1 MASRVLVSN
10 LGDGNWPA
18 PANQRDGVAAPDNG
32 QLFFPPGSAKGL
44 EPTAAQRFGASMDY
58 IGWSSK
64 TNWMV
69 QVENTHANNGSVQV
83 IGHRPSGV
91 TEQLAAVTVLATGGV
106 PSLTVGGIGG
116 EEIYG
121 SFTHLEFVISANT
134 GILNCYVTAW
144 NYGDILDAGA

>member
-10 LGDGNWPA
+10 LGDGNWAA
-18 PANQRDGVAAPDNG
+18 PANQMSGANG
-32 QLFFPPGSAKGL
+32 TLYFPPGTGGA
-44 EPTAAQRFGASMDY
+44 EPTAAQRCGGSMDY

-69 QVENTHANNGSVQV
+69 QAENTHALNAGAVQV
-83 IGHRPSGV
+83 IGHRPSGLA
-91 TEQLAAVTVLATGGV
+91 EQLV
-106 PSLTVGGIGG
+106 PSTALTAGLSFTHGGIGG

-121 SFTHLEFVISANT
+121 PFTHFSFVITSNT